1 MTSAGHASV
10 ACLAGSRSTS
20 NAPCRSASTTLAIGY
35 TIDGMAWG
43 TIELEPE
50 VEKWLLEDL
59 DDQQY
64 GQALMHLD
72 LLEEQGIALGMP
84 YIRPLGGKLYELRFY
99 CGGARQR
106 ISYWIAPGRRIV
118 MLTVFHKTK
127 NRETAEVARAKRAM
141 SKCQEERHTAEE
153 EQ

>member
-1 MTSAGHASV
+1 M
-10 ACLAGSRSTS
+10 
-20 NAPCRSASTTLAIGY
+20 GY

-43 TIELEPE
+43 TVELGSE
-50 VEKWLLEDL
+50 VETWLLEDL
-59 DDQQY
+59 GDQQY
-64 GQALMHLD
+64 GQALMYLD

-84 YIRPLGGKLYELRFY
+84 YSRQLDGKLYELRFY

-141 SKCQEERHTAEE
+141 VKCQEERHIVEE
-153 EQ
+153 E